1 MTDFGRVPLMEVE
14 QPAKEE
20 KEIFDK
26 PTAKAEPTTAET
38 EKKIKLKEHLA
49 RCRAKSAEVRKAKA
63 TEKKKNKRPV
73 GRPKKVKI
81 STPTTPTTNG
91 IVMEVEEQTKEDPL
105 EAIEEQ
111 AEDKTEVEIFK
122 SGKPT
127 TSGIVSQLETIP
139 EATPMP
145 PPVPKAQPAFDM
157 DMLLNKFD
165 ERMNDKLKAFQV
177 PAPTQQPIPSMGFD
191 PNVLGFVSYMK
202 DHEEKIRNEERTK
215 YVMELEQKKNE
226 TLMHNTKKYFS
237 RLPPRQFQAPQ
248 SAQPRQ
254 TDIWD
259 DLLNPRRK

>member
-26 PTAKAEPTTAET
+26 PKAEPPKNSAEDD
-38 EKKIKLKEHLA
+38 KKLKLKEHLKM
-49 RCRAKSAEVRKAKA
+49 CREKSAKVRKEKA
-63 TEKKKNKRPV
+63 QEKKKNKRPV
-73 GRPKKVKI
+73 GRPKKVKEPKANI
-81 STPTTPTTNG
+81 NMVVSEEPT
-91 IVMEVEEQTKEDPL
+91 IEDPL
-105 EAIEEQ
+105 ESIEEQ

-122 SGKPT
+122 PE
-127 TSGIVSQLETIP
+127 LETIP
-139 EATPMP
+139 EDKVLETP
-145 PPVPKAQPAFDM
+145 PPQAKQSKAQPVFDM

-177 PAPTQQPIPSMGFD
+177 PAPPTQQQPNMGFD

-226 TLMHNTKKYFS
+226 TLMNNTKKYFS
-237 RLPPRQFQAPQ
+237 RLPPRQFQAP
-248 SAQPRQ
+248 APVQPRQ
-254 TDIWD
+254 NDIWD

>member
-122 SGKPT
+122 PE
-127 TSGIVSQLETIP
+127 LETIP
-139 EATPMP
+139 EDKVLP
-145 PPVPKAQPAFDM
+145 PPVPKAQPVFDM

-165 ERMNDKLKAFQV
+165 ERMNDKLKAVQV
-177 PAPTQQPIPSMGFD
+177 PEPIAKPAIPNMGFD

-226 TLMHNTKKYFS
+226 TLMNNTKKYFS
-237 RLPPRQFQAPQ
+237 RLPPRQFQAPPP
-248 SAQPRQ
+248 AQPRQ
-254 TDIWD
+254 NDIWD

>member
-26 PTAKAEPTTAET
+26 PTAKQVEPSNAET
-38 EKKIKLKEHLA
+38 EKKLKLKEHLA
-49 RCRAKSAEVRKAKA
+49 RCREKSAVVRKAKA

-73 GRPKKVKI
+73 GRPKKVKDPMNNI
-81 STPTTPTTNG
+81 KM
-91 IVMEVEEQTKEDPL
+91 VVEPEPETIKEEPL
-105 EAIEEQ
+105 DTIQED

-122 SGKPT
+122 QKDKL
-127 TSGIVSQLETIP
+127 IQVLETPELIP
-139 EATPMP
+139 RPP
-145 PPVPKAQPAFDM
+145 PPVPKAQPSFDM

-165 ERMNDKLKAFQV
+165 QRMNDKLKAFQV
-177 PAPTQQPIPSMGFD
+177 PAPANPSMGFD

-202 DHEEKIRNEERTK
+202 DQEEKIRNEERTK
-215 YVMELEQKKNE
+215 YVRELEQKKNE

-237 RLPPRQFQAPQ
+237 RLPPRQFQAPPP
-248 SAQPRQ
+248 AEPRQ
-254 TDIWD
+254 NDIWD